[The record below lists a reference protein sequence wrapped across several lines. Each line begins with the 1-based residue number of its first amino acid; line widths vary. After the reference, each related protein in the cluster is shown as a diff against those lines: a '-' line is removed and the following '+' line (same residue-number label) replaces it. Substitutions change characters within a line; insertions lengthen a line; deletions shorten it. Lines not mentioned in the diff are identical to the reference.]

1 MVGTSSGQMG
11 NMSMLFVNYD
21 DLKELT
27 NKNKYTLEPTTLY
40 LITDNENNVDS
51 IKEKIEEMGYQ
62 GSKQEQILEM
72 FTEMIGIITYVLA
85 AISGISLL
93 VSAIMIL
100 VVLYISVVER
110 TKEIGV
116 LKAIGARRKDIK
128 RIFTAEA
135 FLIGLTSG
143 LIGVGTAY
151 LASEIINTVIKNMYD
166 LNIVSLSLNNV
177 LFGII
182 VSVTVSVIAG
192 LYPASRAARLDP
204 VEALR
209 RD

>member
-1 MVGTSSGQMG
+1 
-11 NMSMLFVNYD
+11 MSILFLNYE

-27 NKNKYTLEPTTLY
+27 KKNKYTLEPTTLY
-40 LITDNENNVDS
+40 LITDDEANTED
-51 IKEKIEEMGYQ
+51 IKAKIEKMGYQ
-62 GSKQEQILEM
+62 GSKQEQILNM

-85 AISGISLL
+85 AVSSVSLL

-135 FLIGLTSG
+135 FLIGLASG

-151 LASEIINTVIKNMYD
+151 LLSEVINTIIYNMYS
-166 LNIVSLSLNNV
+166 LNIVSLSLNNA
-177 LFGII
+177 LFGIS
-182 VSVTVSVIAG
+182 VSIIVSVIAG